1 MRRGAHAPAPAG
13 RNKTSAAFAAIGVL
27 LLLCGAVLLFLPLAQ
42 NAASQAS
49 MDQEIARVQDFL
61 ADGSADGSADADGG
75 SASAA
80 SAADLSGAKEKLE
93 RYNRR
98 VAAGEVSIAADPF
111 SFEEALG
118 SFGSQGLEDGL
129 VGYIDIPKMGVSMP
143 LYLGATAEHMAKGAT
158 VVSGSS
164 APIGGESTNCV
175 IAAHRGYRYAAMF
188 RDIEELAV
196 GDGVYLRTL
205 WGDLAYT
212 VVNTKVISPSD
223 TAAVGVQQGRDMVSL
238 LTCHPYGHNYSRY
251 IVECER
257 GEGGSAGV
265 DAGSAASDQESAAQ
279 PSDSGILGIP
289 LPRAENYL
297 RAIGA
302 ALLLLSAAVLLVG
315 RIRASHERRG
325 CGE

>member
-1 MRRGAHAPAPAG
+1 M
-13 RNKTSAAFAAIGVL
+13 

-49 MDQEIARVQDFL
+49 MDREIARIQDFL
-61 ADGSADGSADADGG
+61 ADAQADGSADADGG
-75 SASAA
+75 SASAGGDPAA
-80 SAADLSGAKEKLE
+80 SAADLGGAREKLE
-93 RYNRR
+93 QYNRR
-98 VAAGEVSIAADPF
+98 VASGEVSIAADPF

-118 SFGSQGLEDGL
+118 PFGSQGLDDGL
-129 VGYIDIPKMGVSMP
+129 VGSIEIPRMDVSMP

-175 IAAHRGYRYAAMF
+175 VAAHRGYRYAAMF

-196 GDGVYLRTL
+196 GDRVYLRTL
-205 WGDLAYT
+205 WGDLVYT

-257 GEGGSAGV
+257 GEGGAAGA
-265 DAGSAASDQESAAQ
+265 DAGSTASDRELAGQDSADA
-279 PSDSGILGIP
+279 ILGIP

-302 ALLLLSAAVLLVG
+302 ALLLLSAVVLLARRVKAG
-315 RIRASHERRG
+315 R
-325 CGE
+325 